1 MINGAAL
8 RGVVNV
14 MISLENS
21 IRRNKAA
28 MTVLESLSKGAVFR
42 LAVGGDNVNVSRE
55 TSGISFENPTE
66 NVKPDFE
73 ISIPEDIFLELFSEK
88 VSSISVEDYL
98 TFSARLL
105 ADKGKGNVRLVVYS
119 NFLKLTFHGYPKLI
133 KLGGPSFW
141 KVLKENGVGS
151 IFAIEK
157 KLATFRNK

>member
-1 MINGAAL
+1 
-8 RGVVNV
+8 

-21 IRRNKAA
+21 IRQNKAA
-28 MTVLESLSKGAVFR
+28 MTVLNSLSKGAVFQ
-42 LAVGGDNVNVSRE
+42 LTVDGEKVNVSRE
-55 TSGISFENPTE
+55 TSGVSFKNQAE

-73 ISIPEDIFLELFSEK
+73 ISMPEDIFSELFSEN

-105 ADKGKGNVRLVVYS
+105 AEKGRGKVHLAVYA
-119 NFLKLTFHGYPKLI
+119 NFLKLTLHGYPKLI
-133 KLGGPSFW
+133 KLGGSSFW